1 MKKIL
6 PCFLFTKMKLRW
18 PNPDILDK
26 PFWTSPNWSCISST
40 MILSWKITLDQNYF
54 LQIQTCIKL
63 VQGYF
68 LNINVFLFFSFCYSI
83 PTERDLYKD
92 IRGNTEWFDFSNYP
106 EDHPNYDTSNHLVP
120 GKFKDEMGGAF
131 IKEFCGLRSKMYSI
145 LKDDGKEK
153 KTAKGV
159 LKQVKNDV
167 IKHEDYKNTL
177 IDNGVLFHKG
187 TKIFQKEHELFTV
200 DFSKK
205 TLSPYNDK
213 NWITI
218 DTEDDFTTYSYGH
231 YKIDEY
237 ELVKAL
243 CDVAVER

>member
-1 MKKIL
+1 MKSSKIYDENL
-6 PCFLFTKMKLRW
+6 AMFSLMKNEVKMAKPRYIGQAILDISKLVMYQFHYDFFLENYPGTELLFT
-18 PNPDILDK
+18 DTD
-26 PFWTSPNWSCISST
+26 
-40 MILSWKITLDQNYF
+40 
-54 LQIQTCIKL
+54 
-63 VQGYF
+63 
-68 LNINVFLFFSFCYSI
+68 SFCFWI